1 MNIEKRV
8 ALLEN
13 RSHVNFAAIS
23 NKAMGLES
31 GNVKIELSPA
41 HGAIYFA
48 TNRKPLSE
56 CIHFDVY
63 ESDIKDVNSIT
74 FKDGREITGVVDSYT
89 EDPTKVL
96 SAVAIDEFVTQVDEL
111 EDKVKDHETRIT
123 TNTNKIAEHDV
134 SIMKNE
140 SNIRRN
146 ERNIEVNRDAINDC
160 TDALSDNYRRVSA
173 IEENVTANTTNI
185 ADHEKRITNNT
196 TTLADHEK
204 RINQN
209 AADIIDCITDIGNN
223 RNRIDGVINKT
234 EDHETR
240 ITQNTN
246 KITNLENTKAEKTE
260 VLTYDDIFRRN
271 SLLLATHPFYGN
283 WEEICAFGV
292 WKGYNNKYIFSVV
305 KTLASMEVSIY
316 FKVPE
321 NKTYWLHFNKL
332 SRKCDDPKIH
342 MFDFRF
348 ERVEDTVMYGNMN
361 ETPRIWSGSWSVNS
375 NQQYIHT
382 YFNVDL
388 NYGSTSKPKVTLRF
402 RFLRNQLYDF
412 DKLSG
417 YTFKDYINI
426 DGETYITSLKNES
439 TISGYNRLRDS

>member
-111 EDKVKDHETRIT
+111 ESKVDEAEVKITENAEKLADHETRIT
-123 TNTNKIAEHDV
+123 TNTEKLADHEIG
-134 SIMKNE
+134 IT
-140 SNIRRN
+140 NI
-146 ERNIEVNRDAINDC
+146 
-160 TDALSDNYRRVSA
+160 
-173 IEENVTANTTNI
+173 TATLADHETRITTNTTNI
-185 ADHEKRITNNT
+185 
-196 TTLADHEK
+196 ADHEK

-223 RNRIDGVINKT
+223 RNRIDGIINKT

-246 KITNLENTKAEKTE
+246 KITNLENTKVDKTDFLPFDYTYIKGVI
-260 VLTYDDIFRRN
+260 VLGPYPRR
-271 SLLLATHPFYGN
+271 GN
-283 WEEICAFGV
+283 WKEICAFGV
-292 WKGYNNKYIFSVV
+292 WEFYNDKHRFYVV
-305 KTLASMEVSIY
+305 KTLASMEVSVY
-316 FKVPE
+316 FKAPE
-321 NKTYWLHFNKL
+321 NTTYWLHFNKL
-332 SRKCDDPKIH
+332 TRHCDNPKLY

-348 ERVEDTVMYGNMN
+348 DRVEDDVMYGNMDVN
-361 ETPRIWSGSWSVNS
+361 PRIWSGSWSIND

-388 NYGSTSKPKVTLRF
+388 NYGDSSKKPVILRF
-402 RFLRNQLYDF
+402 RLLSNQLYEY
-412 DKLSG
+412 DKIAL
-417 YTFKDYINI
+417 YNFEKYINI
-426 DGETYITSLKNES
+426 DGNDTHASVHSTSIYANKR
-439 TISGYNRLRDS
+439 TD

>member
-123 TNTNKIAEHDV
+123 TNTNKIA
-134 SIMKNE
+134 
-140 SNIRRN
+140 
-146 ERNIEVNRDAINDC
+146 
-160 TDALSDNYRRVSA
+160 
-173 IEENVTANTTNI
+173 
-185 ADHEKRITNNT
+185 DHETHITNNT
-196 TTLADHEK
+196 DKIAEHEK

-260 VLTYDDIFRRN
+260 VLPFDFIYPVGAIVTGYRPRIGTWTQICTYGSWTFEN
-271 SLLLATHPFYGN
+271 SKHVIY
-283 WEEICAFGV
+283 
-292 WKGYNNKYIFSVV
+292 VV
-305 KTLASMEVSIY
+305 KTPASMVVSLC
-316 FKVPE
+316 FRKPE
-321 NKTYWLHFNKL
+321 NVYYFMNFKKL
-332 SRKCDDPKIH
+332 TAKCKDATMF

-348 ERVEDTVMYGNMN
+348 DRTEDDIIYGKMEENPRVNKESYSYAGGTV
-361 ETPRIWSGSWSVNS
+361 TLRTRIN
-375 NQQYIHT
+375 
-382 YFNVDL
+382 L
-388 NYGSTSKPKVTLRF
+388 NYGTSNKVSQTLHF
-402 RFLRNQLYDF
+402 RFMRNQLPDYDTITA
-412 DKLSG
+412 S
-417 YTFKDYINI
+417 TFGNYVSI
-426 DGETYITSLKNES
+426 DNYS
-439 TISGYNRLRDS
+439 YNKTADDSIYAYKRTA

>member
-96 SAVAIDEFVTQVDEL
+96 SAVAVDEIAAQIGEL
-111 EDKVKDHETRIT
+111 ESKVDEAEVKITKNAEKLADHETRIT
-123 TNTNKIAEHDV
+123 TNTEK
-134 SIMKNE
+134 
-140 SNIRRN
+140 
-146 ERNIEVNRDAINDC
+146 
-160 TDALSDNYRRVSA
+160 L
-173 IEENVTANTTNI
+173 
-185 ADHEKRITNNT
+185 ADHETGITNIT
-196 TTLADHEK
+196 ATLADHEDRIISNRNNIADHEK

-209 AADIIDCITDIGNN
+209 AADIIDCITDMGNY
-223 RNRIDGVINKT
+223 RNRIDGVINKV

-246 KITNLENTKAEKTE
+246 KIADHETRIKKNTEDITTKADKSE

-292 WKGYNNKYIFSVV
+292 WKRYNDKHIIRVV

-316 FKVPE
+316 FKAPE
-321 NKTYWLHFNKL
+321 NTTYWLHFNKL
-332 SRKCDDPKIH
+332 TRHCDNPKVH

-348 ERVEDTVMYGNMN
+348 DREEDTIMYGNMS
-361 ETPRIWSGSWSVNS
+361 EYPRIWNGSWSVNG
-375 NQQYIHT
+375 NNQYIHT

-388 NYGSTSKPKVTLRF
+388 NYGNSNKQPLTLRF
-402 RFLRNQLYDF
+402 RFMRYQLYDY
-412 DKLSG
+412 DMIDLSKIKE
-417 YTFKDYINI
+417 YFNI
-426 DGETYITSLKNES
+426 DGKTMFPS
-439 TISGYNRLRDS
+439 TGSFINAYKRTA

>member
-111 EDKVKDHETRIT
+111 EDKVKDHETHIT
-123 TNTNKIAEHDV
+123 TNTNKI
-134 SIMKNE
+134 
-140 SNIRRN
+140 
-146 ERNIEVNRDAINDC
+146 
-160 TDALSDNYRRVSA
+160 TDHETRITN
-173 IEENVTANTTNI
+173 NTDKI

-209 AADIIDCITDIGNN
+209 AADIIDCITDMGNY
-223 RNRIDGVINKT
+223 RNRIDGVINKV

-240 ITQNTN
+240 ITTNTN
-246 KITNLENTKAEKTE
+246 KIADHETCIKKNTEDITTKADKSE

-271 SLLLATHPFYGN
+271 SLLLAMHPDYGN
-283 WEEICAFGV
+283 WEEICVFGV
-292 WKGYNNKYIFSVV
+292 WKIYNDKHIIRVV

-332 SRKCDDPKIH
+332 TRLCDDPKLH

-348 ERVEDTVMYGNMN
+348 DRIEDNVMYGNMS
-361 ETPRIWSGSWSVNS
+361 ESPRIWSGSWSVNS

-412 DKLSG
+412 DKLSA

-426 DGETYITSLKNES
+426 DGETYITSMKNES
-439 TISGYNRLRDS
+439 NIYGYELLEDS